1 MKISTIIWG
10 KVKVS
15 YGNKMTWENENCT
28 IDFKGDMST
37 AYIRKFAKGWES
49 GDSLL
54 IGIKKITEITSS
66 TLKATGTIALGSRLI
81 KATLEAEF

>member
-15 YGNKMTWENENCT
+15 YGSKKTWEHENCT
-28 IDFKGDMST
+28 IDFGRDMST
-37 AYIRKFAKGWES
+37 AYIRKFTKGWES

-54 IGIKKITEITSS
+54 IRIKKITEITSS
-66 TLKATGTIALGSRLI
+66 TLKATGTISLGKRLI